1 MSSLRELQR
10 DFFDA
15 LRQPAANDRCID
27 RVLPADIPAHRR
39 LQIYR
44 NHHRVSLAGALS
56 ACFPVVE
63 RLVGTECFAA
73 LARQFVE
80 TRPPRAGQLLD
91 YGRGFPTYLAGAQ
104 ALTGLEYVAEVA
116 ALEWL
121 RQEAYHAEDAPRLH
135 LARLAEVPPAAQ
147 EDLRLGLHPSVR
159 LLRSPYPVVSIWRTN
174 HHDAEPEVVNLASG
188 GENALVWRSAA
199 GIEVRGVDAAT
210 AALIGLL
217 QSGEP
222 FSLACEAA
230 LNRSGAFDPGQ
241 ALARLCG
248 DGVISTASWST
259 NSDDAPR
266 SAQGETRWRP

>member
-10 DFFDA
+10 DFFGA
-15 LRQPAANDRCID
+15 IRQPAPNERCIG
-27 RVLPADIPAHRR
+27 RVLPAEIPARRR

-63 RLVGTECFAA
+63 RLVGTACFTA
-73 LARQFVE
+73 LARRYVE

-91 YGRGFPTYLAGAQ
+91 YGRGFPAFLEGAETLAGLA
-104 ALTGLEYVAEVA
+104 YVTEVA

-135 LARLAEVPPAAQ
+135 LARLAEVPPSAQ
-147 EDLRLGLHPSVR
+147 EYLRLALHPSVR

-174 HHDAEPEVVNLASG
+174 HRDAEPEVIDLARG

-199 GIEVRGVDAAT
+199 GVEVRRVDAADM
-210 AALIGLL
+210 ALIGLL
-217 QSGEP
+217 QAGEP

-230 LNRSGAFDPGQ
+230 LERSGAFDPGQ
-241 ALARLCG
+241 ALARLCS
-248 DGVISTASWST
+248 DGVINAASWPT
-259 NSDDAPR
+259 NGDRALQP
-266 SAQGETRWRP
+266 A